1 MRMKM
6 TWKIAVGL
14 LVVVISGVLIYQE
27 IFKEA
32 SSLEDKKADLVVKA
46 TILAEEYADDEA
58 KGNEKYLGKI
68 LQVSGEISEIE
79 GGAPLTV
86 VLKGNGM
93 TQIRAE
99 LQEVPDKIPEVN
111 DTIVVRGS
119 CSGLLLDVVL
129 HNAVILHD

>member
-1 MRMKM
+1 MK
-6 TWKIAVGL
+6 TIWKIVVGL
-14 LVVVISGVLIYQE
+14 LIMITSGVFIYQE
-27 IFKEA
+27 VFKEA
-32 SSLEDKKADLVVKA
+32 SSLDEVKADMLVEAV
-46 TILAEEYADDEA
+46 ILAEDYETDEA
-58 KGNEKYLGKI
+58 RGNEKYLGKI

-86 VLKGNGM
+86 VLKGTGM

-99 LQEVPDKIPEVN
+99 LHTIPDQLPVVSDIIE
-111 DTIVVRGS
+111 VRGS